1 MQMQWPVSPLVEELH
16 WKVHFQTFPAKLRPE
31 IPFLMFKC
39 TEFQIKQLTESPLCY
54 LSTTFFF
61 FGGKLNC
68 CINLV
73 KQFPQNKYQ
82 LRQSMAQIPK
92 RKSFENR
99 EKHLQ
104 NAAFIRNLKPQRT
117 KRVLAQNHRCNP
129 TSKFQGCSNM
139 SSGWVRNIKSCT
151 SYIQRTQQK

>member
-1 MQMQWPVSPLVEELH
+1 MQRPVSPLVEELL

-31 IPFLMFKC
+31 IPFFRNLMFKC

-54 LSTTFFF
+54 HSTTLLLFL
-61 FGGKLNC
+61 GKLNC

-82 LRQSMAQIPK
+82 LRQSMAQIPI
-92 RKSFENR
+92 RKSCENR

-117 KRVLAQNHRCNP
+117 KRVLAQNQISRMLKHVIRLGPKYQILHIIYTTNP
-129 TSKFQGCSNM
+129 TK
-139 SSGWVRNIKSCT
+139 
-151 SYIQRTQQK
+151 